1 MTTTT
6 APAASL
12 ADAFANAERLLETDP
27 RLAVEQARAIL
38 EVVPR
43 HADTTRLLATALRLS
58 GETEAALATIAP
70 LAKGLPNL
78 PLAQLELGLCLE
90 RLGRTA
96 EAAQAFD
103 RASALEPRLSEAW
116 RGLSECLALLGDE
129 AGAERALARQ
139 LRASTRDP
147 LLIEAATALGEDRLG
162 EAERLLRERLKA
174 DPADVAAIRM
184 LAETGARLGRY
195 ADAEGL
201 LIRCLELAPSFAA
214 ARHNLAT
221 MLYRQNKN
229 REALAEIQRLT
240 DKDARHPGYANLRA
254 AILARLGEYEAAI
267 AVCERMLADYPNQ
280 PKGWMSYGHALKT
293 VGRQADS
300 IAAYRQALE
309 QAPTLGEAWW
319 SLANLKTVKF
329 TAEDVAA
336 MTAALD
342 APGLSDDD
350 RLHLHYALGKAR
362 EDAQAWDDSFA
373 HYAAG
378 AAIRRKQ
385 LDYDPEENAAET
397 ARTKA
402 VFTPAFLAARAGQGS
417 QAPDPIFI
425 VGLPRAGSTLIE
437 QILASHPAVHGAG
450 EINYFAAAA
459 ALFADRARG
468 DFPEMLAKLSNAD
481 FAVLARAYLERF
493 ADLPADTKRIVDKMP
508 SNFLFAGLIHLALP
522 NARIIHVRRK
532 PFFIDK
538 MPNNFAHAGFIHLI
552 LPNAKII
559 DARRHPLGCCF
570 SGFKQHFARGQAF
583 SYDLT
588 DIGRYYADYVE
599 LMAHFDTVLPGRVHR
614 VIYEAMI
621 EDPEREIRAL
631 LDHCGLPFE
640 DACLTPHK
648 TERAVRTASSEQVR
662 RPIKDAVEHWQKFES
677 HLPPLKQALGPVL
690 DAYPDAP
697 VI

>member
-12 ADAFANAERLLETDP
+12 ADAFANAERLLESDP
-27 RLAVEQARAIL
+27 RLAAEQARAIL

-58 GETEAALATIAP
+58 GDIPAALETVAP

-78 PLAQLELGLCLE
+78 PLAQLELALCLE

-96 EAAQAFD
+96 EAVQAFD

-116 RGLSECLALLGDE
+116 RGLSESLALLGDE

-147 LLIEAATALGEDRLG
+147 LLIEAATALGENRLG
-162 EAERLLRERLKA
+162 EAEQALRERLKA

-201 LIRCLELAPSFAA
+201 LTRCLELAPSFAA

-229 REALAEIQRLT
+229 AEALGEIQRLT
-240 DKDARHPGYANLRA
+240 DKEPRHPGYANLRA
-254 AILARLGEYEAAI
+254 AILARLGEYEQAI

-300 IAAYRQALE
+300 VAAYRKALS

-319 SLANLKTVKF
+319 SLANLKTVNF
-329 TAEDVAA
+329 SAEDVAA
-336 MTAALD
+336 MTTALG

-350 RLHLHYALGKAR
+350 RLHLYYALGKAH
-362 EDAQAWDDSFA
+362 EDAQGGDAAFT

-378 AAIRRKQ
+378 AAIRREQ

-397 ARTKA
+397 ARAKA
-402 VFTPAFLAARAGQGS
+402 LFTPAFLAARVGQGS
-417 QAPDPIFI
+417 QAPDPIFV

-437 QILASHPAVHGAG
+437 QILASHSMVEGTMELPDLIVMARRLGGKTA
-450 EINYFAAAA
+450 N
-459 ALFADRARG
+459 RAESRY
-468 DFPEMLAKLSNAD
+468 PE
-481 FAVLARAYLERF
+481 VLAELSP
-493 ADLPADTKRIVDKMP
+493 DQ
-508 SNFLFAGLIHLALP
+508 LAELGEEFI
-522 NARIIHVRRK
+522 ARTRVQRKTGK

-570 SGFKQHFARGQAF
+570 SGFKQHFARGQGF

-599 LMAHFDTVLPGRVHR
+599 LMAHFDAVLPGRVHR

-621 EDPEREIRAL
+621 ADPEAEIRAL

-662 RPIKDAVEHWQKFES
+662 RPIFKDAVEHWQKFDS
-677 HLPPLKQALGPVL
+677 HLGPLRVALGPVL

>member
-1 MTTTT
+1 MNTTT
-6 APAASL
+6 AQPAVSL
-12 ADAFANAERLLETDP
+12 AAALEHAERLLESAP
-27 RLAVEQARAIL
+27 ELAADQARAIL

-43 HADTTRLLATALRLS
+43 HADTTRVLAAALRLS
-58 GETEAALATIAP
+58 GQPQAALETVAP
-70 LAKGLPNL
+70 LAQALPNL
-78 PLAQLELGLCLE
+78 PLAQLELALALE
-90 RLGRTA
+90 QLGRTA
-96 EAAQAFD
+96 EAVRAFD

-116 RGLSECLALLGDE
+116 RGLSENLDLLGDSV
-129 AGAERALARQ
+129 GAERALARQ

-147 LLIEAATALGEDRLG
+147 ALIEAASALGDDRLG
-162 EAERLLRERLKA
+162 EAERILRERLKA

-195 ADAEGL
+195 ADAENL
-201 LIRCLELAPSFAA
+201 LTRCLELAPNFAA

-221 MLYRQNKN
+221 MLYRQSKN
-229 REALAEIQRLT
+229 GEALAQIETLT
-240 DKDARHPGYANLRA
+240 AKDPRHPGYANLHA
-254 AILARLGEYEAAI
+254 AILARLGEYDRAI

-300 IAAYRQALE
+300 VAAYRKALV

-329 TAEDVAA
+329 GEADVAA

-342 APGLSDDD
+342 APNLSDDD
-350 RLHLHYALGKAR
+350 RLHLLYALGKAH
-362 EDAQAWDDSFA
+362 EDAGLWDAAFE

-385 LDYDPEENAAET
+385 LDYDPDENASDT

-402 VFTPAFLAARAGQGS
+402 VFTPAFVAARAGQGCS
-417 QAPDPIFI
+417 APDPIFI
-425 VGLPRAGSTLIE
+425 VGLPRAGSTLVE
-437 QILASHPAVHGAG
+437 QILASHSQVEGTMELPDLIVMARRLGG
-450 EINYFAAAA
+450 KTTR
-459 ALFADRARG
+459 RAESTY
-468 DFPEMLAKLSNAD
+468 PE
-481 FAVLARAYLERF
+481 VLAELSPGDLKALGEEFLERTRVQRKT
-493 ADLPADTKRIVDKMP
+493 D
-508 SNFLFAGLIHLALP
+508 
-522 NARIIHVRRK
+522 K

-538 MPNNFAHAGFIHLI
+538 MPNNFAHAGLIHLI

-570 SGFKQHFARGQAF
+570 SGFKQHFARGQGF

-588 DIGRYYADYVE
+588 DIGRYYADYVA
-599 LMAHFDTVLPGRVHR
+599 LMAHFDAVLPGRVHR

-621 EDPEREIRAL
+621 ADPEAEIRAL

-640 DACLTPHK
+640 EACLSPH
-648 TERAVRTASSEQVR
+648 ENDRAVRTASSEQVR
-662 RPIKDAVEHWQKFES
+662 RPIFKDAVEHWQKFES
-677 HLPPLKQALGPVL
+677 HLRPLKQALGPVL
-690 DAYPDAP
+690 EAYPAAP

>member
-1 MTTTT
+1 MNTAT

-12 ADAFANAERLLETDP
+12 ADAFAHAERLLESDP
-27 RLAVEQARAIL
+27 RLAAEQARAIL

-43 HADTTRLLATALRLS
+43 HADTTRVLATALRLS
-58 GETEAALATIAP
+58 GEVQAAFETVAP
-70 LAKGLPNL
+70 LAAALPNL

-96 EAAQAFD
+96 EAAKAFD

-116 RGLSECLALLGDE
+116 RGLSENLALLGDHE
-129 AGAERALARQ
+129 GAERALARQ

-147 LLIEAATALGEDRLG
+147 LLIEAATALGDNRLA

-174 DPADVAAIRM
+174 DAGDVAAIRM

-201 LIRCLELAPSFAA
+201 LTRCLELAPTFAA

-229 REALAEIQRLT
+229 AEALGQIEALRA
-240 DKDARHPGYANLRA
+240 KDERHPGYANLHA
-254 AILARLGEYEAAI
+254 AILARLGEYERAI
-267 AVCERMLADYPNQ
+267 AVYERVLADYPNQ

-300 IAAYRQALE
+300 VAAYRKALE
-309 QAPTLGEAWW
+309 PAPTLGEAWW

-329 TAEDVAA
+329 TDEDLATM
-336 MTAALD
+336 MTALETSD
-342 APGLSDDD
+342 LSDDD
-350 RLHLHYALGKAR
+350 RLHLRYALGKAH
-362 EDAQAWDDSFA
+362 EDAQAWDAAFE

-385 LDYDPEENAAET
+385 LDYDPEENASDT

-402 VFTPAFLAARAGQGS
+402 VFTPAFVAARAGQGCP
-417 QAPDPIFI
+417 APDPIFV
-425 VGLPRAGSTLIE
+425 VGLPRSGSTLVE
-437 QILASHPAVHGAG
+437 QILASHSMVEGTMELPDLIVMARRLGGKTASRAESTYPESLADLSPDDLRALG
-450 EINYFAAAA
+450 EEF
-459 ALFADRARG
+459 
-468 DFPEMLAKLSNAD
+468 
-481 FAVLARAYLERF
+481 LERTRVQRKT
-493 ADLPADTKRIVDKMP
+493 D
-508 SNFLFAGLIHLALP
+508 
-522 NARIIHVRRK
+522 K

-538 MPNNFAHAGFIHLI
+538 MPNNFAHAGLIHLI

-588 DIGRYYADYVE
+588 DIGRYYADYVA
-599 LMAHFDTVLPGRVHR
+599 LIAHFDAVLPGRVHR

-621 EDPEREIRAL
+621 ENPEAEIRAL

-640 DACLTPHK
+640 EACLSPHK
-648 TERAVRTASSEQVR
+648 NDRAVRTASSEQVR
-662 RPIKDAVEHWQKFES
+662 RPIFKDAVEHWQHFES
-677 HLPPLKQALGPVL
+677 HLGPLKQALGPVL
-690 DAYPDAP
+690 DAYPNAP

>member
-12 ADAFANAERLLETDP
+12 ADAFANAERLLESDP

-58 GETEAALATIAP
+58 GEVQAALETVAP
-70 LAKGLPNL
+70 LAAALPNL

-116 RGLSECLALLGDE
+116 RGLSENLALLGDLD
-129 AGAERALARQ
+129 GAERALARQ
-139 LRASTRDP
+139 LRVSTRDP
-147 LLIEAATALGEDRLG
+147 LLIEAATALGDNRLG

-174 DPADVAAIRM
+174 DPADIAAIRM

-195 ADAEGL
+195 ADAEAL
-201 LIRCLELAPSFAA
+201 LTRCLELAPNFAA

-229 REALAEIQRLT
+229 LEALTEIQRLT
-240 DKDARHPGYANLRA
+240 DKDPRHPGYANLRA
-254 AILARLGEYEAAI
+254 AILARLGEYDQAI

-300 IAAYRQALE
+300 IAAYRKALE

-329 TAEDVAA
+329 SPEDVAA

-350 RLHLHYALGKAR
+350 RLHLHYALGKAH
-362 EDAQAWDDSFA
+362 EDAQAWDASFA

-378 AAIRRKQ
+378 AEIRRKQ
-385 LDYDPEENAAET
+385 LEYDPAENAAET
-397 ARTKA
+397 ARAKA
-402 VFTPAFLAARAGQGS
+402 VFTPDFLAARAGQGCP
-417 QAPDPIFI
+417 APDPIFI

-437 QILASHPAVHGAG
+437 QILASHSMVEGTMELPDLIVMARRLGGKTASRAESAYPEALAELSPEQLRELG
-450 EINYFAAAA
+450 EEF
-459 ALFADRARG
+459 
-468 DFPEMLAKLSNAD
+468 
-481 FAVLARAYLERF
+481 LERTRVQRKT
-493 ADLPADTKRIVDKMP
+493 D
-508 SNFLFAGLIHLALP
+508 
-522 NARIIHVRRK
+522 K

-599 LMAHFDTVLPGRVHR
+599 LMAHFDAVLPGRVHR

-621 EDPEREIRAL
+621 ADPEAEIRAL

-640 DACLTPHK
+640 EACLSPHK
-648 TERAVRTASSEQVR
+648 NDRAVRTASSEQVR
-662 RPIKDAVEHWQKFES
+662 RPIFKDAVEHWQKFES
-677 HLPPLKQALGPVL
+677 HLDPLKQALGPVL
-690 DAYPDAP
+690 SAYPDAP

>member
-1 MTTTT
+1 MTSTT
-6 APAASL
+6 AQPAMSL
-12 ADAFANAERLLETDP
+12 AEALEHAERLLETAP
-27 RLAVEQARAIL
+27 ALAAEQARAIL

-43 HADTTRLLATALRLS
+43 HADTTRVLAAALRLS
-58 GETEAALATIAP
+58 GQPRAALETVAP
-70 LAKGLPNL
+70 LAQALPNL
-78 PLAQLELGLCLE
+78 PLAQLELGLALE
-90 RLGRTA
+90 QLGRTA
-96 EAAQAFD
+96 EAARAFD

-116 RGLSECLALLGDE
+116 RGLAENLELLGDK
-129 AGAERALARQ
+129 AGAEKALARQ

-147 LLIEAATALGEDRLG
+147 ALIEAASALGDNRLG
-162 EAERLLRERLKA
+162 EAERILRERLKA

-201 LIRCLELAPSFAA
+201 LTRCLELAPNFAA

-229 REALAEIQRLT
+229 AEALAQIETLT
-240 DKDARHPGYANLRA
+240 AKDGRHPGYANLHA
-254 AILARLGEYEAAI
+254 AILARLGEYDRAI
-267 AVCERMLADYPNQ
+267 AVYERVLADYPNQ

-300 IAAYRQALE
+300 VAAYRKALE
-309 QAPTLGEAWW
+309 PAPTLGEAWW

-329 TAEDVAA
+329 TDADLST
-336 MTAALD
+336 MTEALETPD
-342 APGLSDDD
+342 LSDDD
-350 RLHLHYALGKAR
+350 RLHLRYALGKAH
-362 EDAQAWDDSFA
+362 EDAGLWDAAFE

-385 LDYDPEENAAET
+385 LDYDPEENASDT

-402 VFTPAFLAARAGQGS
+402 VFTPTFVAARAGQGCD
-417 QAPDPIFI
+417 APDPIFI
-425 VGLPRAGSTLIE
+425 VGLPRSGSTLVE
-437 QILASHPAVHGAG
+437 QILASHSMVEGTMELPDLIVMARRLGGKTATRAESTYPESLADLSAADLKALG
-450 EINYFAAAA
+450 EEF
-459 ALFADRARG
+459 
-468 DFPEMLAKLSNAD
+468 
-481 FAVLARAYLERF
+481 LER
-493 ADLPADTKRIVDKMP
+493 TRIQRKTD
-508 SNFLFAGLIHLALP
+508 
-522 NARIIHVRRK
+522 K

-538 MPNNFAHAGFIHLI
+538 MPNNFVHAGLIHLI

-599 LMAHFDTVLPGRVHR
+599 LMAHFDAVLPGRVHR
-614 VIYEAMI
+614 VIYEHMI
-621 EDPEREIRAL
+621 ADPEAEIRAL
-631 LDHCGLPFE
+631 LAHCGLPFE
-640 DACLTPHK
+640 EACLSPH
-648 TERAVRTASSEQVR
+648 ENDRAVRTASSEQVR
-662 RPIKDAVEHWQKFES
+662 RPIFKDAVEHWQKFES
-677 HLPPLKQALGPVL
+677 HLDPLKQALGPVL
-690 DAYPDAP
+690 DAYPAAP

>member
-1 MTTTT
+1 MESTT
-6 APAASL
+6 AQPAMSL
-12 ADAFANAERLLETDP
+12 AAALEHAERLLEVDP
-27 RLAVEQARAIL
+27 RLAAEQARAIL

-43 HADTTRLLATALRLS
+43 HADTTRVLAAALRLS
-58 GETEAALATIAP
+58 GDPEAAAATVGP
-70 LAKGLPNL
+70 LAEALPNL
-78 PLAQLELGLCLE
+78 PLAQLELALSLE
-90 RLGRTA
+90 QLGRTA
-96 EAAQAFD
+96 EAVRAFD

-116 RGLSECLALLGDE
+116 RGLSENLALLGDE
-129 AGAERALARQ
+129 VGAEKALARQ

-147 LLIEAATALGEDRLG
+147 ILVEAATALSDNRLG
-162 EAERLLRERLKA
+162 EAERLLRERLKEDA
-174 DPADVAAIRM
+174 GDVAAIRM

-201 LIRCLELAPSFAA
+201 LTRCLELAPNFAA

-229 REALAEIQRLT
+229 LEALTEIQRLT
-240 DKDARHPGYANLRA
+240 DKDPRHPGYANLRA
-254 AILARLGEYEAAI
+254 AILARLGEYDQAI
-267 AVCERMLADYPNQ
+267 AVCERMLAEYPNQ

-293 VGRQADS
+293 VGRQADA
-300 IAAYRQALE
+300 IAAYRKALA

-329 TAEDVAA
+329 DTADVAA

-350 RLHLHYALGKAR
+350 RLHLRYALGKAH
-362 EDAQAWDDSFA
+362 EDAQAWDVAFE

-378 AAIRRKQ
+378 AAIRRNQ
-385 LDYDPEENAAET
+385 LDYDAQENAAET
-397 ARTKA
+397 ARAKA
-402 VFTPAFLAARAGQGS
+402 VFTPSFLSARAGQGS

-437 QILASHPAVHGAG
+437 QILASHSMVEGTMELPDLIVMARRLGGKTA
-450 EINYFAAAA
+450 N
-459 ALFADRARG
+459 RAESSY
-468 DFPEMLAKLSNAD
+468 PE
-481 FAVLARAYLERF
+481 VLAELSPDELRALGEEFIERTRVQRKT
-493 ADLPADTKRIVDKMP
+493 D
-508 SNFLFAGLIHLALP
+508 
-522 NARIIHVRRK
+522 K

-599 LMAHFDTVLPGRVHR
+599 LMAHFDAVLPGRVHR

-621 EDPEREIRAL
+621 ENPEREIRAL

-640 DACLTPHK
+640 EACLSPHK
-648 TERAVRTASSEQVR
+648 NDRAVRTASSEQVR
-662 RPIKDAVEHWQKFES
+662 RPIFKDAVEHWQKFES
-677 HLPPLKQALGPVL
+677 HLDPLKQALGPVL